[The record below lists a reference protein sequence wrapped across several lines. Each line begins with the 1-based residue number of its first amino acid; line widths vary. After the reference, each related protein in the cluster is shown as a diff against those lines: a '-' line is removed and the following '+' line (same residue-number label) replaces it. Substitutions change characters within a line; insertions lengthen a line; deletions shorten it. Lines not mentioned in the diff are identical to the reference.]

1 LYVQLLHVH
10 RLAVWERPGPGSPI
24 LFTHATG
31 FHGRLWDRIIEDL
44 PDRHCFAID
53 SRGHGHSGT
62 NFDSYSWRRFGE
74 DTAMVARELGV
85 RGAIGVGHSLG
96 GHAMVLAAVL
106 EPAAFSSLLL
116 VDPVIQSPERYNSAP
131 TDVSFIR
138 RRRARWKS
146 AQEMYERFSVRLPFS
161 GWKQDILR
169 DYCEYGL
176 VPDGDEFRLACPPDV
191 EASIYLG
198 WNVPE
203 ADISEE
209 LAIIQQPT
217 IVMRS
222 GKLMTADNFD
232 LSGSATDPR
241 LAARMPN
248 ASDVYLEGYSHFI
261 PMEYPGLIV
270 DKVRSMTP

>member
-1 LYVQLLHVH
+1 
-10 RLAVWERPGPGSPI
+10 
-24 LFTHATG
+24 
-31 FHGRLWDRIIEDL
+31 
-44 PDRHCFAID
+44 
-53 SRGHGHSGT
+53 
-62 NFDSYSWRRFGE
+62 
-74 DTAMVARELGV
+74 MVAKELGL

-96 GHAMVLAAVL
+96 GHAMVVAAAL

-146 AQEMYERFSVRLPFS
+146 AREMYERFSVRLPFS
-161 GWKQDILR
+161 AWKQDILR

-176 VPDGDEFRLACPPDV
+176 APDGDEFRLACPPDV
-191 EASIYLG
+191 EASIYLE

-217 IVMRS
+217 IVLRS